1 MDALQRLGIDGW
13 SLVLY
18 LVNYGILFLILG
30 KFVYKPLTKAMDE
43 RSAKIR
49 SNLEEAERLKKD
61 FSDEMEKR
69 SKESDDMLKQMQV
82 ELSNTRAEAEAR
94 AKELIAQ
101 AETKREEL
109 ITQAYAD
116 VAAMKDKIVSE
127 VERDLLDKIE
137 RIAAASMRSESVSAK
152 TLSESV
158 ERAWDE
164 LKTQR

>member
-61 FSDEMEKR
+61 FQQEMDRR

-82 ELSNTRAEAEAR
+82 ELSQTRAEAEAR

-101 AETKREEL
+101 AEAKREEL

-127 VERDLLDKIE
+127 VERDLLGKIE